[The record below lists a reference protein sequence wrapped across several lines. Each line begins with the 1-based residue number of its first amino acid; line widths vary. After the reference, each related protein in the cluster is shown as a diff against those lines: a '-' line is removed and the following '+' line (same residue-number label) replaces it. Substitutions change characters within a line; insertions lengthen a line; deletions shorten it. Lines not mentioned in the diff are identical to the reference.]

1 MAHFDVRMAR
11 YSTDAEGFGFE
22 RIEKLTKTQANAV
35 FDALVKA
42 CQGKSPYLYIA
53 VFRIDN
59 SKAVEGGEAIRMLRF
74 AKDAY
79 VGIEQGFVM
88 TEEEVVHDDVIV

>member
-11 YSTDAEGFGFE
+11 YSTDAREFGFE
-22 RIEKLTKTQANAV
+22 RIEKLTKKQAEAV
-35 FDALVKA
+35 FEALVEA
-42 CQGKSPYLYIA
+42 SQGKSPYLYIA

-59 SKAVEGGEAIRMLRF
+59 SKSVESGEAIRMIRF

-88 TEEEVVHDDVIV
+88 TEEAVVNDDVIV

>member
-11 YSTDAEGFGFE
+11 YSTDAREFGFE
-22 RIEKLTKTQANAV
+22 RIEKLTKKQAEAV
-35 FDALVKA
+35 FEALVEA
-42 CQGKSPYLYIA
+42 SQGKSPYLYIA

-59 SKAVEGGEAIRMLRF
+59 SKSVEGGAIRMVRF

-79 VGIEQGFVM
+79 MGIEQGFVM
-88 TEEEVVHDDVIV
+88 TEEAVVNDDVIV

>member
-11 YSTDAEGFGFE
+11 YSTDAREFGFE
-22 RIEKLTKTQANAV
+22 RIEKLTKKQAEAV
-35 FDALVKA
+35 FEALVEA
-42 CQGKSPYLYIA
+42 SQGKSPYLYIA

-59 SKAVEGGEAIRMLRF
+59 SKPVESGAIRMIRF

-88 TEEEVVHDDVIV
+88 TEEAVVNDDVIV

>member
-1 MAHFDVRMAR
+1 MAHFDVRIAR
-11 YSTDAEGFGFE
+11 YSTPTKPFSFE
-22 RIEKLTKTQANAV
+22 RIEKLTKKQAEAV
-35 FDALVKA
+35 FEALLEA
-42 CQGKSPYLYIA
+42 SQGKSSPLFYIA

-59 SKAVEGGEAIRMLRF
+59 NKSVEGGAVRMIRF
-74 AKDAY
+74 AKEAY